1 MKKRSYNIVSYRRST
16 DYQHY
21 NNEINLIQDRGFE
34 KRSGPSSII
43 RASKGSPLFKVKQC
57 QYISL
62 VWIFFHYDRLTH
74 LLRLLP
80 RTCSV
85 RSVS

>member
-34 KRSGPSSII
+34 KRSGPSSIL

-62 VWIFFHYDRLTH
+62 VCQNHCDKLTH

-85 RSVS
+85 RFVS